1 MTYDAAV
8 SNAGPSSSLIE
19 QMSGASDM
27 YVESTND
34 NEMLRA
40 PNTQVALM
48 RRSFNVQM
56 TETEEEEL
64 VKVGS
69 PDTDMSL
76 TAAEVVTGANET
88 VITSGRLQRV
98 SETETVALAAA

>member
-1 MTYDAAV
+1 
-8 SNAGPSSSLIE
+8 
-19 QMSGASDM
+19 
-27 YVESTND
+27 
-34 NEMLRA
+34 
-40 PNTQVALM
+40 
-48 RRSFNVQM
+48 M

-76 TAAEVVTGANET
+76 TAAEVVTGANEI
-88 VITSGRLQRV
+88 VITSGRLQTV